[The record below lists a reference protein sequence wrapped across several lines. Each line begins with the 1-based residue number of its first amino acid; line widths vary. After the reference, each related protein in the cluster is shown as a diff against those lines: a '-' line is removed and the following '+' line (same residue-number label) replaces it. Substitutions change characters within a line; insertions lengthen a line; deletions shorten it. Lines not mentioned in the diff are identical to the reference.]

1 MSENEFLQEI
11 NNIFLHLTDQEP
23 TPDEEI
29 KARDQL
35 LDLFE
40 SLKLINAFPLQI
52 NLIEDILFKL
62 KNWDTLDLWFKEVEG
77 LAENIDKFLRLTGVN
92 KELAKVQA
100 VDERGKILE
109 SKTSAEIEVP
119 QLDVSD
125 IVFQVTEQ
133 FKDEIGSLKNT
144 IEQLKKDL
152 DGKEES
158 LQELSQKK
166 PVQKITPKKEV
177 KLAPPEIKIPS
188 IKRPEK
194 APHIKVHIEQ
204 SAEDSI
210 EFPQP
215 IEEEIEPTEFEEEME
230 ISEIT
235 EESLMEQIKSAE
247 SLEKPKLTPM
257 ISEIPSIE
265 PESKVPFK
273 LTQIP
278 SKEKELDEEEVDLT
292 PIPFE
297 KPEVMKISEED
308 TQLTPLPTEKPES
321 MKIAEVDTDLMPM
334 PSESPI
340 SEISEEP
347 VSIPIPTETEE
358 KPFLTPIISSK
369 PKISPISIEE
379 IDTDTI
385 KSSGTDLFNVLS
397 SVASR
402 ASEQTLGPE
411 TAIEPEPKP
420 TKVEKKKEKKKKIP
434 EFFPETGEFL
444 PKAVES
450 IPETGIS
457 IPKTVEPASAL
468 ESYVIEPEK
477 SVDALP
483 KDKDSLYQ
491 ELIALEGRRYSL
503 EKSYKDLSN
512 SYGGGAI
519 DEFDF
524 NNRGE
529 GLKDQLDEIS
539 SRITKIRRIIAS
551 L

>member
-1 MSENEFLQEI
+1 
-11 NNIFLHLTDQEP
+11 
-23 TPDEEI
+23 
-29 KARDQL
+29 
-35 LDLFE
+35 
-40 SLKLINAFPLQI
+40 
-52 NLIEDILFKL
+52 
-62 KNWDTLDLWFKEVEG
+62 
-77 LAENIDKFLRLTGVN
+77 
-92 KELAKVQA
+92 
-100 VDERGKILE
+100 
-109 SKTSAEIEVP
+109 
-119 QLDVSD
+119 
-125 IVFQVTEQ
+125 
-133 FKDEIGSLKNT
+133 
-144 IEQLKKDL
+144 
-152 DGKEES
+152 
-158 LQELSQKK
+158 
-166 PVQKITPKKEV
+166 
-177 KLAPPEIKIPS
+177 
-188 IKRPEK
+188 
-194 APHIKVHIEQ
+194 
-204 SAEDSI
+204 
-210 EFPQP
+210 
-215 IEEEIEPTEFEEEME
+215 ME

-257 ISEIPSIE
+257 ISEIPSIK
-265 PESKVPFK
+265 PESEVPFK

-278 SKEKELDEEEVDLT
+278 SKEKELDEEEADLT
-292 PIPFE
+292 PIPVE
-297 KPEVMKISEED
+297 KPEIMKISEGD

-321 MKIAEVDTDLMPM
+321 MLTAEDDTELMPV

-347 VSIPIPTETEE
+347 VSIPIPTEAEE

-420 TKVEKKKEKKKKIP
+420 TKVKKKKEEKKKIP
-434 EFFPETGEFL
+434 EFLPETGELF
-444 PKAVES
+444 PKAVV
-450 IPETGIS
+450 S

-477 SVDALP
+477 SVDDLP

-519 DEFDF
+519 DEFEF